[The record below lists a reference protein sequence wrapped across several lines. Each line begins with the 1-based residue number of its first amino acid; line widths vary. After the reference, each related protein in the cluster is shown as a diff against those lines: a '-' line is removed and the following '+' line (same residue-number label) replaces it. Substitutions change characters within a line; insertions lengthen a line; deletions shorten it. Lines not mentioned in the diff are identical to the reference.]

1 MHLLPALGVVS
12 PMEYLAS
19 NGFPIR
25 ERIYDLLISQNGT
38 FNFSLIFS
46 FAFFILSGVLLAGAQ
61 LKWLDSASTPGW

>member
-1 MHLLPALGVVS
+1 MDFLL
-12 PMEYLAS
+12 
-19 NGFPIR
+19 

-61 LKWLDSASTPGW
+61 LKWLDLASTPGW